1 MKPSLVQHVTNSL
14 RRHQSEMPGL
24 PLKGTRSPDVVNQN
38 LLVLMFAVVI
48 HALQALKV
56 TERCSHMRANVSL
69 WYTSAKNVATS
80 SRTGRPNPVI
90 GAPSLI
96 FQL

>member
-14 RRHQSEMPGL
+14 RRHLSEMPGL
-24 PLKGTRSPDVVNQN
+24 PLKGTRSPNVVNQN

-48 HALQALKV
+48 HALQVLKV
-56 TERCSHMRANVSL
+56 RERCSHMRANVSM
-69 WYTSAKNVATS
+69 WFTSAKNVATS

-96 FQL
+96 FQH